1 LRHNRYPG
9 GVWRRPPPQPTSPRG
24 PLPCAVRPHS
34 RISTGGQAP
43 GGCAHPWRRS
53 AAHSGLLGS
62 ILIHSGACSR
72 GKAKTRVS
80 QAASTAGR
88 TAWGRHKRMRCARS
102 DSAHRARPG
111 GLCAPGCA
119 LAAPQRGAQRSP
131 RTDIGTLVR
140 LLPTQGQNTVC
151 VTKWRR
157 RRRRRPPPSRC
168 RCCRRR
174 RAQKTQRSREP
185 SQSPPHSHRR
195 SPYAAASAVPPPP
208 PRRRRHAALLPPASP
223 QKTQQE
229 SRRANAARR
238 AKDAEQL
245 RCRRRRRHGRRSPR
259 PAAGGDRS
267 RRGGV
272 PPGPEEQLG
281 AP

>member
-1 LRHNRYPG
+1 MPSKSARGSSASTYLSCCHITGRCWAPAPLLGDCALRHNRYPG

-131 RTDIGTLVR
+131 RTDIGTLLR

-151 VTKWRR
+151 VTKWR

-195 SPYAAASAVPPPP
+195 SPYHGTPPP
-208 PRRRRHAALLPPASP
+208 LL
-223 QKTQQE
+223 
-229 SRRANAARR
+229 
-238 AKDAEQL
+238 
-245 RCRRRRRHGRRSPR
+245 CRRGHDISRLR
-259 PAAGGDRS
+259 AAGHKRGHAGVS
-267 RRGGV
+267 RV
-272 PPGPEEQLG
+272 KNK
-281 AP
+281 